1 MTQRDIGVIVF
12 ALIFI
17 VVFWIGCGF
26 AHKNPKD
33 EKSLITVPNWV
44 SKLYLSKRKDS
55 KLIFT
60 LMVNEVFVVLVVVLA
75 TCESTRVLQNSFVGP
90 ALLVIAAFPAD
101 LYLLTAE
108 QLLTLEGF
116 AELSTQNLLNA
127 IEASTQ
133 PSLARFIYALGIP
146 NVGEETA
153 KLLARSLG
161 SLTRISQALP
171 SLLSWGFLSPL
182 DIYL

>member
-90 ALLVIAAFPAD
+90 ALLVIAA
-101 LYLLTAE
+101 
-108 QLLTLEGF
+108 LTL
-116 AELSTQNLLNA
+116 LLNL
-127 IEASTQ
+127 IH
-133 PSLARFIYALGIP
+133 YA
-146 NVGEETA
+146 
-153 KLLARSLG
+153 
-161 SLTRISQALP
+161 
-171 SLLSWGFLSPL
+171 
-182 DIYL
+182 YLFYLKKKQGKQ